1 MIARA
6 YESARTVAPSPLRIV
21 REIGDG
27 RAVEND
33 DAPRVLLGN
42 LSPIMIIGMA
52 RLLSEEGAEVI
63 GQERHPSSIVST
75 AAQLR
80 PDVVVLDLNTE
91 GSRELGSRVQR
102 VSPETRVILC
112 DSDED
117 GMEVLDPGAE
127 ILRRVDAGGLQSEL
141 ATSRTPR

>member
-1 MIARA
+1 M
-6 YESARTVAPSPLRIV
+6 
-21 REIGDG
+21 D
-27 RAVEND
+27 ND
-33 DAPRVLLGN
+33 EAPRVLLGN
-42 LSPIMIIGMA
+42 LGPIMLIGMA

-63 GQERHPSSIVST
+63 GQERHPAGIVGT
-75 AAQLR
+75 AGRLR

-91 GSRELGSRVQR
+91 GSRDLSSRVQR
-102 VSPETRVILC
+102 VSPETKVILC

-127 ILRRVDAGGLQSEL
+127 IPRRVDAGGLQSEL

>member
-1 MIARA
+1 MG
-6 YESARTVAPSPLRIV
+6 EF
-21 REIGDG
+21 GDG
-27 RAVEND
+27 RAVDND
-33 DAPRVLLGN
+33 EAPRVLLGN
-42 LSPIMIIGMA
+42 LSPIMVIGMA

-75 AAQLR
+75 AGRLR

-91 GSRELGSRVQR
+91 GSRELSSRVQR

-117 GMEVLDPGAE
+117 GMEVLDAGADD
-127 ILRRVDAGGLQSEL
+127 LRRVDAEGLRLEL
-141 ATSRTPR
+141 ATSRSSR

>member
-1 MIARA
+1 MDNH
-6 YESARTVAPSPLRIV
+6 E
-21 REIGDG
+21 
-27 RAVEND
+27 
-33 DAPRVLLGN
+33 APRVLLGN
-42 LSPIMIIGMA
+42 LGPIMLIGMA
-52 RLLSEEGAEVI
+52 RLLGEDGAEVI
-63 GQERHPSSIVST
+63 GQEKHPAGILS
-75 AAQLR
+75 AAGRMR

-117 GMEVLDPGAE
+117 GMEVLDPGTDN
-127 ILRRVDAGGLQSEL
+127 LRRVDAGGLRLEL